1 MKRIVLGIMLMLLAV
16 FLSTTIVEVNSAAGA
31 SIVISPDTLT
41 IPPNTSFVLNLT
53 INNVDGMRAW
63 SVTLVYQRII
73 TLTWVDTMNNTDFT
87 DGAGLSIFKQED
99 YNSSCYMSDVARTT
113 VDIAPR
119 SGTGSG
125 LVAQLFFLAVSNGVT
140 TIDCIDYEM
149 MNSSSRNNEITP
161 ITVARPLATITVATP
176 QPRSVGGT
184 SFSLAKAAFPAPYIG
199 LASAI
204 IAVVAIIATTIYFKA
219 IKHRKEK
226 Q

>member
-1 MKRIVLGIMLMLLAV
+1 MKGTVFGIMLMLLAV
-16 FLSTTIVEVNSAAGA
+16 FLSTTIEVNSATGA

-53 INNVDGMRAW
+53 INNVADMRAW
-63 SVTLVYQRII
+63 PVTLVYQKII
-73 TLTWVDTMNNTDFT
+73 TLISVDMNDTDFT
-87 DGAGLSIFKQED
+87 DGTGLAIFRQED
-99 YNSSCYMSDVARTT
+99 YNSTCYRFYVARTLL
-113 VDIAPR
+113 DIVPG

-125 LVAQLFFLAVSNGVT
+125 LVAQLNFLAVSNGVT
-140 TIDCIDYEM
+140 TIDWIEYEI
-149 MNSSSRNNEITP
+149 NP
-161 ITVARPLATITVATP
+161 ITVAIATITVATP

-204 IAVVAIIATTIYFKA
+204 IAVVAISATTVYFKG
-219 IKHRKEK
+219 IKRRKEK